1 MRVAPAAAG
10 GHEQVAASE
19 AVLEPFQDAERVE
32 LAVDPALRPDHDP
45 LPGRGQKILGS
56 PTHVGPL
63 LSFDGLE
70 EAERLGRGAA
80 RVGRRELDRLQECG
94 QEATHL
100 AVPAPQILEVVVVGW
115 PDQVGDL
122 GHGLGELVPW
132 DAGEDGV
139 ADATVGTP
147 GVEQDEAC
155 LVEQQRGDVQILER
169 AEASLLAGAFD
180 AGEHRGDQLV
190 EQVHDVIE
198 GRGLLNLG
206 EGEEGRVTAGRG
218 HPGDG
223 LRPCRGGEP
232 AGAWTRGRHGGQIDV
247 THSQCPDVALLVGL
261 TYAKSLSFASG
272 VPLIAVNHI
281 EGHIHAVIMESCR
294 DGVPVAY
301 PALALVVS
309 GGHTHLFEV
318 REGFRIDCWERP
330 ATTRPAR
337 PSIRSASCSGTAI
350 RAAR

>member
-45 LPGRGQKILGS
+45 LPGRGQEGLGS
-56 PTHVGPL
+56 LTHVGPL
-63 LSFDGLE
+63 LPFDGLE

-100 AVPAPQILEVVVVGW
+100 AVAGPQVLEVVVVGR

-122 GHGLGELVPW
+122 GHGLGELVSG

-139 ADATVGTP
+139 ADASVGTSR
-147 GVEQDEAC
+147 VEQDEAC
-155 LVEQQRGDVQILER
+155 LVEQQRGDVQVLER

-190 EQVHDVIE
+190 EQVQDVVE

-206 EGEEGRVTAGRG
+206 EGEEGRLAAGRG

-223 LRPCRGGEP
+223 LRPCRGGVP
-232 AGAWTRGRHGGQIDV
+232 GQGVDPHGRHGGQV
-247 THSQCPDVALLVGL
+247 DVAHPQGPDLLE
-261 TYAKSLSFASG
+261 SLQRLDQARHADPG
-272 VPLIAVNHI
+272 RGAAEPLQ
-281 EGHIHAVIMESCR
+281 G
-294 DGVPVAY
+294 
-301 PALALVVS
+301 
-309 GGHTHLFEV
+309 
-318 REGFRIDCWERP
+318 
-330 ATTRPAR
+330 
-337 PSIRSASCSGTAI
+337 
-350 RAAR
+350 